1 MLSTSDMKME
11 AMPAITAYLTV
22 IIEASLLAANYL
34 HLTKMVISLE
44 NATWNPG
51 GAAIFAA
58 LDPCCGVKENFTVP
72 NSMGHELFL
81 M

>member
-22 IIEASLLAANYL
+22 IIEAFLLAANYL

-51 GAAIFAA
+51 GAATSAA
-58 LDPCCGVKENFTVP
+58 LYPC
-72 NSMGHELFL
+72 
-81 M
+81 